1 VVLCGLWKTISSSF
15 IGIVEGVVVAE
26 VSKKVGI
33 GILVPNTPSTT
44 HPSTCTKNIRL
55 AAATVG
61 N

>member
-1 VVLCGLWKTISSSF
+1 MGALKNQF
-15 IGIVEGVVVAE
+15 IFFYWIVEGVVVAL

-44 HPSTCTKNIRL
+44 HPSICTKNIRL
-55 AAATVG
+55 TAVTVG